1 MSKTTSVSTAIAV
14 VALVLGAAAL
24 AVNFG
29 IPGPQGQPGAPG
41 ATGAQGPAGE
51 RGPAGVGLTPTV
63 QKLQIEMGEGEIVQ
77 AAIVDQVTGETKL
90 VSEEM
95 GGEESLTG
103 EYHRWQPYVLVVKE
117 GDTVELTVVNPRK
130 HAHSFVLPAFGV
142 DTGRIPGRVEQALE
156 RMRVIQDES
165 ELRAQASVGWPLN
178 LASSAQVAA
187 QVYAVERVHENPLTG
202 KARR

>member
-1 MSKTTSVSTAIAV
+1 MSKTTSASTAIAV

-29 IPGPQGQPGAPG
+29 IPGPQGPAGAPG

-51 RGPAGVGLTPTV
+51 RGPVGVGLTPTV

-77 AAIVDQVTGETKL
+77 AAVVDQATGETRL

-95 GGEESLTG
+95 GGEETLTG

-130 HAHSFVLPAFGV
+130 NAHSFVLNAFGV
-142 DTGRIPGRVEQALE
+142 DTGRIPGRVEQPDLAGRTLTVTFVADKAGVFKFECAIEHDHMLGDCDADHE
-156 RMRVIQDES
+156 RM
-165 ELRAQASVGWPLN
+165 VGYLVV
-178 LASSAQVAA
+178 LGV
-187 QVYAVERVHENPLTG
+187 
-202 KARR
+202 